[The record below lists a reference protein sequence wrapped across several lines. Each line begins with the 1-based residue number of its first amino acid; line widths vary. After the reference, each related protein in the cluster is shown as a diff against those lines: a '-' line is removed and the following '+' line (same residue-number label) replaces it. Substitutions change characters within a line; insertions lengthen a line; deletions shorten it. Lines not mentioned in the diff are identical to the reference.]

1 MSDTISQ
8 IKEVFARVLETD
20 PAQIEASTSPDSLDA
35 WDSIAHVQL
44 ILALEKS
51 FSIKIAPDEGI
62 GIENFDMACRLIESK
77 LGK

>member
-1 MSDTISQ
+1 MSDIISQ
-8 IKEVFARVLETD
+8 IKDVFATVMETD
-20 PAQIEASTSPDSLDA
+20 PAQIEAATSPETLDS

-77 LGK
+77 LGQ